1 MRERTDTIARGNQ
14 TLDTSTRLA
23 SLPFLTAVAVLLL
36 NDRVLK
42 GAVGNWFTG
51 KLSDFAG
58 LFAFSFFWAAL
69 FPSRRR
75 PVFALTAIVFVLWK
89 TPLSDPALAA
99 WNALGIWP
107 LARVVDYSD
116 WIALVAL
123 IPAYHLTRWVVLP
136 STPSDGVRRTAS
148 VRRRLVGVAGG
159 AIAVLA
165 FSATSIARP
174 QHRLPLG
181 DGDGYSVNASR
192 VQIRA
197 GVTALGLNP
206 YGVAER
212 SKKHRSTADTVEV
225 HIRQPPERHIGVTLE
240 LRELTPVESRIT
252 LLTVS
257 ADGPVPKHESVI
269 RAFEKQVMEPLR
281 IWLAEQAR
289 SPRDS
294 T

>member
-1 MRERTDTIARGNQ
+1 MRERTDTIARGKQ
-14 TLDTSTRLA
+14 TLDASARLA

-107 LARVVDYSD
+107 LARVMDYSD

-136 STPSDGVRRTAS
+136 SPPSDGVRRTAG
-148 VRRRLVGVAGG
+148 VRRRLVGVVGG
-159 AIAVLA
+159 AIAILA
-165 FSATSIARP
+165 FSATSVARP
-174 QHRLPLG
+174 RHLLPLT
-181 DGDGYSVNASR
+181 DANGYSVSASR
-192 VQIRA
+192 AQIRA
-197 GVTALGLNP
+197 GVTALGL
-206 YGVAER
+206 YSYVGAEG
-212 SKKHRSTADTVEV
+212 SKKRRSTADTVV
-225 HIRQPPERHIGVTLE
+225 VYIRQPPERHVGVTLE
-240 LRELTPVESRIT
+240 LRELTPIESRIT
-252 LLTVS
+252 LLSVS
-257 ADGPVPKHESVI
+257 AEGPVPNYDSVF
-269 RAFEKQVMEPLR
+269 RAFENQVIEPLR
-281 IWLAEQAR
+281 TWLVGQAR
-289 SPRDS
+289 SASDS